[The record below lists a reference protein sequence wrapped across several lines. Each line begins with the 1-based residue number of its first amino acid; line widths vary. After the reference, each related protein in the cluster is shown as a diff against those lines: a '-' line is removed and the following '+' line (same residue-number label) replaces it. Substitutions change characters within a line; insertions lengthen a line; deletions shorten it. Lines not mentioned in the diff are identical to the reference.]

1 MANVKIIE
9 VCKVAPPPASMATT
23 SSSSPNSLPLTCL
36 DLIWL
41 RFQPIQRIFFYELP
55 NLEDP
60 NRDTTLFFHSDIVP
74 RLKHSLSLTLKHFLP
89 LSGNLIWPESS
100 YKPLILYNEGNEDA
114 VSFTVA
120 KTDADFHRLSSTN
133 EFLEATEYHHLIP
146 NLAVSRERAAI
157 LAFQVTLFPKFGFSI
172 AMVNHHAAIDGK
184 SVHMFLKTWTHICQ
198 SQQQQQ
204 EYNYSYSPLEL
215 KPFFDRTVI
224 VDSKGIDA
232 IIAKQLRELDG
243 GPHNR
248 SLIPWEMEVQ
258 AGIVR
263 GTFQLTRENI
273 NKLRQLLNVHN
284 SSFLHLSTF
293 CLTFSYILVSL
304 VKAKG
309 LHKDGQKVIFGFA
322 VDARSR
328 FEPPLPETYLGNCV
342 VGKFADAYAKDLAG
356 EDGLFVASD
365 LVSIDKTG
373 AISLSDTRNGDGIEV
388 GLVLKKHDM
397 ENFAFL
403 FHQVPSP
410 ASMATTS
417 SSSPNSLPL
426 TCLDLIWLRFQPI
439 QRIFFYELPNLED
452 PNRDTTLFFHSD
464 IVPRLK
470 HSLSLTLKHFLPLS
484 GNLIWPESSNKP
496 LIFYNEGNEDAV
508 SFIVAETDADFH
520 RLSGTNEFLEATE
533 YHHLIP
539 NLAVSRERAAILAFQ
554 LTLFPNFGFSIGMA
568 NHHAGIDGKSVH
580 MFLKTWTHICQSQQQ
595 EEEYNYSYS
604 PLELKPFFDRTVIVD
619 SKGID
624 AIIAKQLRE
633 LDGGP
638 HNRSLI
644 PWEMEV
650 QAGIVRGTFQ
660 LTRENINKLR
670 QLLKAY
676 DNLLHLSTFCLT
688 FSYILV
694 CLVKAKV
701 LHKDGQKIIFGFA
714 VDARSRFEPP
724 LPETYLGNCVVGK
737 FADAYAKDLAGED
750 GLFVAVKAISNAI
763 RSLET
768 GKETI
773 LHGLENLVPIF
784 LKSLEGKRSHD
795 GSYSIAGSP
804 KFEPYNTDFGW
815 GRPKKSDVVSI
826 DKTGA
831 ISLSDT
837 RNGDGIEVGLMAKVK
852 IIEVCKVVP
861 SPASMA
867 TTSSSSPNSLPLTCL
882 DLIWLRM
889 QPIQRI
895 FFYEFP
901 NLEDP
906 NRDTTLFFHSDIV
919 PRLKHSLSLTL
930 KHFLPLSGNL
940 IWPESSYKPLI
951 LYNEDDEDAVSVT
964 VAETDADFHRLSGT
978 NEFFEATEYHP
989 FIPNL
994 AVSRERAA
1002 ILAFQVTLFPNFG
1015 FSIGM
1020 ANHHAAID
1028 GKSVHMFLKTWTH
1041 ICQSQQQQ
1049 QEYNYSYS
1057 PLELKPFFDRTVIVD
1072 SKGIDA
1078 IIAEQLRELD
1088 GGPHNRSLIPWK
1100 KEVPSG
1106 TVRGTFQ
1113 VTRENINKLRQ
1124 LLNVHNNSLLH
1135 LSSFCLTFSY
1145 ILVSLAKAKGLHKD
1159 GQKIFFGFAVDARSR
1174 FEPPLPGTYLG
1185 NCVVGKFAEAYAKD
1199 LAGEDGLFLAV
1210 KAISDAIR
1218 SYETAK
1224 ETILYGLENLVPVFL
1239 KSHEEGKGSH
1249 DELYTIASSPKFEP
1263 YNTDFGWGRPKKS
1276 DVVSID
1282 KTGAISLSDTRNGDG
1297 IEVGLVLKKH
1307 DMESFAFLFQQG
1319 LE

>member
-1 MANVKIIE
+1 
-9 VCKVAPPPASMATT
+9 
-23 SSSSPNSLPLTCL
+23 
-36 DLIWL
+36 
-41 RFQPIQRIFFYELP
+41 
-55 NLEDP
+55 
-60 NRDTTLFFHSDIVP
+60 
-74 RLKHSLSLTLKHFLP
+74 
-89 LSGNLIWPESS
+89 
-100 YKPLILYNEGNEDA
+100 
-114 VSFTVA
+114 
-120 KTDADFHRLSSTN
+120 
-133 EFLEATEYHHLIP
+133 
-146 NLAVSRERAAI
+146 
-157 LAFQVTLFPKFGFSI
+157 
-172 AMVNHHAAIDGK
+172 
-184 SVHMFLKTWTHICQ
+184 
-198 SQQQQQ
+198 
-204 EYNYSYSPLEL
+204 
-215 KPFFDRTVI
+215 
-224 VDSKGIDA
+224 
-232 IIAKQLRELDG
+232 
-243 GPHNR
+243 
-248 SLIPWEMEVQ
+248 
-258 AGIVR
+258 
-263 GTFQLTRENI
+263 
-273 NKLRQLLNVHN
+273 
-284 SSFLHLSTF
+284 
-293 CLTFSYILVSL
+293 
-304 VKAKG
+304 
-309 LHKDGQKVIFGFA
+309 
-322 VDARSR
+322 
-328 FEPPLPETYLGNCV
+328 
-342 VGKFADAYAKDLAG
+342 
-356 EDGLFVASD
+356 
-365 LVSIDKTG
+365 
-373 AISLSDTRNGDGIEV
+373 
-388 GLVLKKHDM
+388 
-397 ENFAFL
+397 
-403 FHQVPSP
+403 
-410 ASMATTS
+410 
-417 SSSPNSLPL
+417 
-426 TCLDLIWLRFQPI
+426 
-439 QRIFFYELPNLED
+439 
-452 PNRDTTLFFHSD
+452 
-464 IVPRLK
+464 
-470 HSLSLTLKHFLPLS
+470 
-484 GNLIWPESSNKP
+484 
-496 LIFYNEGNEDAV
+496 
-508 SFIVAETDADFH
+508 
-520 RLSGTNEFLEATE
+520 
-533 YHHLIP
+533 
-539 NLAVSRERAAILAFQ
+539 
-554 LTLFPNFGFSIGMA
+554 
-568 NHHAGIDGKSVH
+568 
-580 MFLKTWTHICQSQQQ
+580 
-595 EEEYNYSYS
+595 
-604 PLELKPFFDRTVIVD
+604 
-619 SKGID
+619 
-624 AIIAKQLRE
+624 
-633 LDGGP
+633 
-638 HNRSLI
+638 
-644 PWEMEV
+644 
-650 QAGIVRGTFQ
+650 
-660 LTRENINKLR
+660 
-670 QLLKAY
+670 
-676 DNLLHLSTFCLT
+676 
-688 FSYILV
+688 
-694 CLVKAKV
+694 
-701 LHKDGQKIIFGFA
+701 
-714 VDARSRFEPP
+714 
-724 LPETYLGNCVVGK
+724 
-737 FADAYAKDLAGED
+737 
-750 GLFVAVKAISNAI
+750 
-763 RSLET
+763 
-768 GKETI
+768 
-773 LHGLENLVPIF
+773 
-784 LKSLEGKRSHD
+784 
-795 GSYSIAGSP
+795 
-804 KFEPYNTDFGW
+804 
-815 GRPKKSDVVSI
+815 
-826 DKTGA
+826 
-831 ISLSDT
+831 
-837 RNGDGIEVGLMAKVK
+837 MAKVK

-1041 ICQSQQQQ
+1041 ICQSQQQEE
-1049 QEYNYSYS
+1049 EYNYSYS

-1239 KSHEEGKGSH
+1239 KSHEEGKSSH